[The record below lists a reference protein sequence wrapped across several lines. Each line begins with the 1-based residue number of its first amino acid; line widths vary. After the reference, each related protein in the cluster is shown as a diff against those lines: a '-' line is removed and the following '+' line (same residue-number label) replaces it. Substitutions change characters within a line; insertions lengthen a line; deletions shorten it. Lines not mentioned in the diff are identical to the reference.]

1 MGRGVAPR
9 RAQRGKVAE
18 METRASY
25 LVVGAVVLALVAAL
39 AAFSVWL
46 VEADI
51 DRDVDRYQI
60 AFAGSVTG
68 LQEGSQVRYRG
79 VPVGRVA
86 DIRIDPER
94 VEWVLVT
101 IEIHHGTPIRRDTIA
116 SLEMQGITGIA
127 YVQLRGGTQ
136 ASPPLMAAAGQSLPL
151 IESRPS
157 TLERLFESTPE
168 LLGRSLALVEQATL
182 LLSDENLQALTKS
195 LQNIETVTTSL
206 ARHTGD
212 VEGVLAQA
220 SGAAKSVGGVSSEV
234 TGLAADL
241 RKLTTKV
248 DSEVDGIGEEVSATL
263 SETRQAAN
271 TLGRAAGELEV
282 LVGEMRQPLG
292 DFSATGLYEFTQL
305 VGETRQLVA
314 ALTRITKEFERDP
327 AGFLLGSSRGGFE
340 AESK

>member
-1 MGRGVAPR
+1 
-9 RAQRGKVAE
+9 

-25 LVVGAVVLALVAAL
+25 LVVGAVVLALVAGL

-79 VPVGRVA
+79 VPVGRVT

-101 IEIHHGTPIRRDTIA
+101 VEIQHGTPIRQDTIA

-127 YVQLRGGTQ
+127 FVQLRGGTQ
-136 ASPPLMAAAGQSLPL
+136 ASPPLVAAAGQSLPQ

-206 ARHTGD
+206 ARHAGD
-212 VEGVLAQA
+212 VEGALAQA
-220 SGAAKSVGGVSSEV
+220 GGAARSIGGVSSEV

-248 DSEVDGIGEEVSATL
+248 DSQVDGLGEEVSATL

-282 LVGEMRQPLG
+282 LVGELRQPLG

-327 AGFLLGSSRGGFE
+327 AGFLIGSSRGGFE